1 MAQKFDKS
9 LVFNINDEAEPGVPL
24 YDNAEEVI
32 AAAES
37 HARYLNEKDTPDWR
51 CPYDK
56 QPCTQ
61 ECGCYGEARI
71 EETSNGEE
79 WTVWSNFC
87 DNFAFNGDKKDK
99 PK

>member
-1 MAQKFDKS
+1 MAKQFDKS
-9 LVFNINDEAEPGVPL
+9 IVFNLNDEAEPGVPI
-24 YDNAEEVI
+24 YADFAEVT
-32 AAAES
+32 AAADAHVS
-37 HARYLNEKDTPDWR
+37 YLNKTDSPDWR

-56 QPCTQ
+56 QACTN
-61 ECGCYGEARI
+61 ECWCHGDARK

-87 DNFAFNGDKKDK
+87 DNFDFNGEKKDK